1 MTYEEIKRA
10 AQSAKKRDL
19 EDEGRHSLTLNDLGH
34 LRRLRAAG
42 KLVRKATSEK
52 LTAIY
57 GGAGQGSSLGSG
69 ERRSVVKRLASD
81 AAKERNADREYVA
94 KKALK
99 NLEKLS

>member
-10 AQSAKKRDL
+10 AQSAKKREL
-19 EDEGRHSLTLNDLGH
+19 VDEGRHSLTLRDLGR

-42 KLVRKATSEK
+42 KLVRTATSEK

-57 GGAGQGSSLGSG
+57 GGAGQRSSLGSA

-81 AAKERNADREYVA
+81 AAKERKADREYVA
-94 KKALK
+94 KKALE
-99 NLEKLS
+99 NL